1 MIHTFFKKIIRF
13 ITVMAVFVALY
24 DSVNAQYNGS
34 QHYFDTD
41 IHNHIGMQWN
51 NVSMISFYP
60 AISFTDVSVGY
71 KTTEAGKYHIVQTG
85 NLDNQFRFN
94 ANSQFRRG
102 ESVYFGN
109 AIYNNGTQHNVRWNS
124 VNDYNRVA
132 PYVVADTIGGNFKY
146 EVYTFGGGFAKRY
159 NKITFGLKG
168 EYTAKINYRTT
179 DPRPKNTV
187 SDLNMS
193 AGISA
198 IINKRYIVGIYVDYN
213 SYDQD
218 CSLSNY
224 RESNENAIIYMRGFG
239 LSEMSFS
246 YTDSY
251 SNNKYRINK
260 GNVGVNIYPVKDRG
274 FVFNTSFTSNNLNL
288 ENNYAFRTFAELST
302 TTFRSELGYK
312 MPKSS
317 VRLSSEY
324 KTGTGKEFIYLGV
337 DLISKQNMLTN
348 SSLFADLSYQYIKR
362 GSKLDY
368 HITTTVAYSNE
379 SSEFKDPVAE
389 SNITSISGEIQSG
402 VIKRFKKSAL
412 VAKLKLRYKS
422 VTDSDLITTKQA
434 VKTANSTMV
443 IPNFNY
449 LSADMFVS
457 SLSIRYDYNIKNS
470 INLFVK
476 ADLYAESFKSVRS
489 NRGLIFTI
497 GCSL

>member
-1 MIHTFFKKIIRF
+1 MIHILLKKIIRF
-13 ITVMAVFVALY
+13 VTVAVAFIIM
-24 DSVNAQYNGS
+24 SHNISAQYNGAE
-34 QHYFDTD
+34 HYFDTD
-41 IHNHIGMQWN
+41 INNHIGMQWN
-51 NVSMISFYP
+51 NVSMIYFQP
-60 AISFTDVSVGY
+60 TVSFTDVSVGY
-71 KTTEAGKYHIVQTG
+71 KTFESGKYHIVQTG
-85 NLDNQFRFN
+85 DMDNQFRFN
-94 ANSQFRRG
+94 ATSNFRNKK
-102 ESVYFGN
+102 SIYFGN

-132 PYVVADTIGGNFKY
+132 PYIVADTIGGNFNY
-146 EVYTFGGGFAKRY
+146 ELYTFGGGFARKY
-159 NKITFGLKG
+159 GKIILGLKG
-168 EYTAKINYRTT
+168 KYTAKINYRTT

-187 SDLNMS
+187 SDLTLS
-193 AGISA
+193 AGVSSTV
-198 IINKRYIVGIYVDYN
+198 KDKYIVGLYIDYN
-213 SYDQD
+213 NYDQD
-218 CSLSNY
+218 NKISNY
-224 RESNENAIIYMRGFG
+224 REDNKNSVIYMRGFG
-239 LSEMSFS
+239 LSELYF
-246 YTDSY
+246 TGTE
-251 SNNKYRINK
+251 SNSSNRYRIK
-260 GNVGVNIYPVKDRG
+260 GLNVGINLLPVKDKG
-274 FVFNTSFTSNNLNL
+274 FVFNASFSSNNLNL
-288 ENNYAFRTFAELST
+288 ENSYAYRTFAELST

-348 SSLFADLSYQYIKR
+348 SSLLADLSYQYIKR
-362 GSKLDY
+362 ASKLDY

-449 LSADMFVS
+449 LSADMLIS
-457 SLSIRYDYNIKNS
+457 GLSIRYDYNIKNN

-476 ADLYAESFKSVRS
+476 TDLYAESFKSVRS

>member
-1 MIHTFFKKIIRF
+1 
-13 ITVMAVFVALY
+13 
-24 DSVNAQYNGS
+24 
-34 QHYFDTD
+34 
-41 IHNHIGMQWN
+41 
-51 NVSMISFYP
+51 
-60 AISFTDVSVGY
+60 
-71 KTTEAGKYHIVQTG
+71 
-85 NLDNQFRFN
+85 
-94 ANSQFRRG
+94 
-102 ESVYFGN
+102 
-109 AIYNNGTQHNVRWNS
+109 
-124 VNDYNRVA
+124 VA
-132 PYVVADTIGGNFKY
+132 PYIVADTIGGNFNY
-146 EVYTFGGGFAKRY
+146 ELYTFGGGFARKY
-159 NKITFGLKG
+159 GKIILGLKG
-168 EYTAKINYRTT
+168 KYTAKINYRTT

-187 SDLNMS
+187 SDLTLS
-193 AGISA
+193 AGVSSTV
-198 IINKRYIVGIYVDYN
+198 KDKYIVGLYIDYN
-213 SYDQD
+213 NYDQD
-218 CSLSNY
+218 NKISNY
-224 RESNENAIIYMRGFG
+224 REDNKNSVIYMRGFG
-239 LSEMSFS
+239 LSELYF
-246 YTDSY
+246 TGTE
-251 SNNKYRINK
+251 SNSSNRYRIK
-260 GNVGVNIYPVKDRG
+260 GLNVGINLLPVKDKG
-274 FVFNTSFTSNNLNL
+274 FVFNASFSSNNLNL
-288 ENNYAFRTFAELST
+288 ENSYAYRTFAELST

-348 SSLFADLSYQYIKR
+348 SSLLADLSYQYIKR
-362 GSKLDY
+362 ASKLDY

-449 LSADMFVS
+449 LSADMLIS
-457 SLSIRYDYNIKNS
+457 GLSIRYDYNIKNN

-476 ADLYAESFKSVRS
+476 TDLYAESFKSVRS